1 MLQIKKLPEWSET
14 EESLTESGTK
24 KTKVAKKERKKD
36 IFFGFFIV
44 SLCLSV
50 IFGVWLVWTLCSPPR
65 LIDVFYK
72 KTMFSFGDDKNIA
85 QDSTPTTPEDFMF
98 FFYTNQYTNVPYQTP
113 NKQLSLV
120 KDAVI
125 DFMPP
130 QDAVRYFDV
139 LKNGPALSDNFY
151 DNYSYRKNS
160 YYIKTGILVLLFL
173 ICLTATVLTRVL
185 PQRQTVV
192 GTMRGSEWKK

>member
-1 MLQIKKLPEWSET
+1 
-14 EESLTESGTK
+14 
-24 KTKVAKKERKKD
+24 
-36 IFFGFFIV
+36 
-44 SLCLSV
+44 
-50 IFGVWLVWTLCSPPR
+50 
-65 LIDVFYK
+65 
-72 KTMFSFGDDKNIA
+72 
-85 QDSTPTTPEDFMF
+85 
-98 FFYTNQYTNVPYQTP
+98 
-113 NKQLSLV
+113 